1 MVNVKGF
8 WLNQA
13 GKEKLKLSLRKD
25 KSFDISQKT
34 KLSAISNIQ
43 SESEDGIV
51 DIEFEAIDLYEN
63 CYELNNPALN

>member
-25 KSFDISQKT
+25 KSFDISSKT